1 MSKKKGFM
9 IPMFFVLVIA
19 LVAIVGGIT
28 IVTTTGIRNIGQK
41 VESEKALF
49 IAEAGLNK
57 AIWNLTVPVEEGGM
71 GLTWRTAGV
80 TEEFAGGSYTMIVE
94 DDPEGIIITIF
105 STYKGVTR
113 EIAIMANED
122 FSDAFSDYALL
133 SDENV
138 SLAEGTSVEGT
149 TAVTEGN
156 EVTGAGTTDNEQTV
170 VLSEANIDTTY
181 YDNQIAVSEGGGGS
195 VVIGDQSYG
204 DLDLNYVNL
213 YVQGNVTITGNITGL
228 ADIVSSGSIN
238 VSGDAIIGKKVKL
251 IAKNDL
257 TVNSGAKIK
266 KDAVLFAGENL
277 TIGDDVITG
286 DPAIYVTPKKLKV
299 GQRSVL
305 SGKLYGGNLNVG
317 TDANIEGNVV
327 GGSYAG
333 ENVIESS
340 AKITKK
346 TFYQEVPPGF
356 KKQVKFKRWLKRR

>member
-1 MSKKKGFM
+1 MSKRKGFM

-28 IVTTTGIRNIGQK
+28 MVTTTGIRNIGQK
-41 VESEKALF
+41 VEVEKALF

-80 TEEFAGGSYTMIVE
+80 TEEFGGGSYTMIVE

-113 EIAIMANED
+113 EIAILAGEG
-122 FSDAFSDYALL
+122 FSDAFSNYALL
-133 SDENV
+133 SDEDI
-138 SLAEGTSVEGT
+138 SLAEGTSIEGT

-156 EVTGAGTTDNEQTV
+156 EVTGAGTTGDELT
-170 VLSEANIDTTY
+170 VLSEASIDTTY
-181 YDNQIAVSEGGGGS
+181 YDNHIAVADGGGGS
-195 VVIGDQSYG
+195 VVVGDQTYSG
-204 DLDLNYVNL
+204 LNLNGVDL
-213 YVQGNVTITGNITGL
+213 YVQGNIYLSGNITGQ
-228 ADIVSSGSIN
+228 ADIISSGNII
-238 VSGDAIIGKKVKL
+238 VSGDTIIDKKVKL
-251 IAKNDL
+251 IAKDYL
-257 TVNSGAKIK
+257 TVQTGANIK
-266 KDAVLFAGENL
+266 KDAVLYAGEEL

-299 GQRSVL
+299 GKRSVL
-305 SGKLYGGNLNVG
+305 SGKFYGGNLNVG
-317 TDANIEGNVV
+317 SDANIEGNVV

-333 ENVIESS
+333 ENIIESS

-346 TFYQEVPPGF
+346 TFEQEVPPGF
-356 KKQVKFKRWLKRR
+356 KKKVKFKKWLKR

>member
-1 MSKKKGFM
+1 MSKRKGFM

-19 LVAIVGGIT
+19 LAAIVGGVT
-28 IVTTTGIRNIGQK
+28 IVTTTGIRNIGQR
-41 VESEKALF
+41 VEAEKALY

-113 EIAIMANED
+113 EIAIMADEG

-133 SDENV
+133 SDEDI
-138 SLAEGTSVEGT
+138 SLAEGTSIEGS

-156 EVTGAGTTDNEQTV
+156 EVTGAGTTGDELT

-181 YDNQIAVSEGGGGS
+181 YDNQLAVSDGGGGS
-195 VVIGDQSYG
+195 VVIGDQIYD
-204 DLDLNYVNL
+204 DLDLNDVNL
-213 YVQGNVTITGNITGL
+213 YVQGNVIITGNISGR
-228 ADIVSSGSIN
+228 ADIVSSGNID
-238 VSGDAIIGKKVKL
+238 VASGAIIDTNVKL
-251 IAKNDL
+251 IAKTDL
-257 TVNSGAKIK
+257 TINSGAKIK
-266 KDAVLFAGENL
+266 KNAVLFAGDNL

-286 DPAIYVTPKKLKV
+286 DPAIYLTPKNLKV
-299 GQRSVL
+299 GKRSVL
-305 SGKLYGGNLNVG
+305 SGKFYGGNLNIG
-317 TDANIEGNVV
+317 SDADIEGNVV

-346 TFYQEVPPGF
+346 TFEQEVPPGF
-356 KKQVKFKRWLKRR
+356 TKKVKFKRWLKRK